1 MRDGGAAGSDAQ
13 GTAAETQTY
22 RKDFSLTLHLL
33 DRGRSVYS
41 VTREQTGGEGTD
53 LSNKLENRTCLIV

>member
-1 MRDGGAAGSDAQ
+1 MRDGGAAGSHAQ
-13 GTAAETQTY
+13 VTAAETQTY

-33 DRGRSVYS
+33 DRGRSVYR

-53 LSNKLENRTCLIV
+53 LSNKPEDHSCLIV